1 VTSTVS
7 FLTRPIS
14 ATADAVGRVAYEVRG
29 DGPLVVTAPGMGD
42 LRSADTALAEALV
55 ADGFR
60 VATLDLRGHG
70 DSDAGFA
77 ELGDP
82 ATASDLIALI
92 EELGGPAV
100 IVGTSMSASSA
111 LLAAAE
117 RPDLVRG
124 LVLLSPFVR
133 NAPGPAGLARLLYRV
148 LFARPWGVA
157 AWAGYY
163 RSMLTKGA
171 VPADQTEHLAAI
183 RASLARPGR
192 LAEFR
197 RLALVLDHAPVEARL
212 GEVRAPALAVIGAL
226 DPDFR
231 DPAAELAHI
240 AEVLPGAQTLLV
252 DDAAHYPHRQRP
264 DVVLPAVRSFVAQA
278 AARA

>member
-1 VTSTVS
+1 MTSTVS
-7 FLTRPIS
+7 FLTRPLS
-14 ATADAVGRVAYEVRG
+14 GAGGATGRVAYELRG
-29 DGPLVVTAPGMGD
+29 EGPLVVTAPGMGD
-42 LRSADTALAEALV
+42 LRSADTALADALV

-60 VATLDLRGHG
+60 VATLELRGHG

-82 ATASDLIALI
+82 ATASDLIALV

-100 IVGTSMSASSA
+100 LVGTSMSASSA

-117 RPDLVRG
+117 RPELVRG

-133 NAPGPAGLARLLYRV
+133 NAPGPAWPMRLMFQV
-148 LFARPWGVA
+148 LFARPWGAA
-157 AWAGYY
+157 AWTAYY
-163 RSMLTKGA
+163 RSALNKGA
-171 VPADQTEHLAAI
+171 APADHEAHVAEI
-183 RASLARPGR
+183 RAWLRRPGR

-197 RLALVLDHAPVEARL
+197 RLTAVLDHAPVAARL

-226 DPDFR
+226 DPDYR

-240 AEVLPGAQTLLV
+240 AEVLPGARTLLV
-252 DDAAHYPHRQRP
+252 DEAAHYPHRQRP
-264 DVVLPAVRSFVAQA
+264 DVVLPAVRSFVAEVS
-278 AARA
+278 ARA

>member
-1 VTSTVS
+1 MTSTVS
-7 FLTRPIS
+7 FLTRPLS

-55 ADGFR
+55 ADGLR

-111 LLAAAE
+111 VLAAAE
-117 RPDLVRG
+117 RPELVRG

-133 NAPGPAGLARLLYRV
+133 NAPGPAALARLLYRV

-157 AWAGYY
+157 AWVGYY
-163 RSMLTKGA
+163 GGMLNKGA
-171 VPADQTEHLAAI
+171 KPSDHAEHVAAI

-197 RLALVLDHAPVEARL
+197 RLTLVLDHAPAEARVAD
-212 GEVRAPALAVIGAL
+212 VRAPALAVIGAL

-231 DPAAELAHI
+231 DQAAELAHI

-264 DVVLPAVRSFVAQA
+264 DVVLPAVRSFVAEVV
-278 AARA
+278 ARA

>member
-1 VTSTVS
+1 MTSIVS
-7 FLTRPIS
+7 FLDRPLGAGG
-14 ATADAVGRVAYEVRG
+14 ATGRVAYELRG
-29 DGPLVVTAPGMGD
+29 DGPLVVTVPGMGD
-42 LRSADTALAEALV
+42 LRSADAALAEALV

-82 ATASDLIALI
+82 ATASDILALV
-92 EELGGPAV
+92 EQLGGPAV
-100 IVGTSMSASSA
+100 LVGTSMGASSA

-124 LVLLSPFVR
+124 VVAISPFVR
-133 NAPGPAGLARLLYRV
+133 NAPGPAGLARALYRV

-157 AWAGYY
+157 AWAAYY
-163 RSMLTKGA
+163 RGTLNKGA
-171 VPADQTEHLAAI
+171 APADHEAHVVAI

-212 GEVRAPALAVIGAL
+212 ADVHAPVLAVVGVL
-226 DPDFR
+226 DPDYR
-231 DPAAELAHI
+231 DPAAELAHV
-240 AEVLPGAQTLLV
+240 AEVLPGARTLLV

-264 DVVLPAVRSFVAQA
+264 DVVLLAVRAFAAEVAS
-278 AARA
+278 RA

>member
-1 VTSTVS
+1 MTSTVS
-7 FLTRPIS
+7 FLTRPLS

-92 EELGGPAV
+92 EQLGGPAV
-100 IVGTSMSASSA
+100 IVGTSMGASSA
-111 LLAAAE
+111 LLAAAD
-117 RPDLVRG
+117 RPELVRG

-133 NAPGPAGLARLLYRV
+133 NGAGPAWAMRLMFRA

-157 AWAGYY
+157 AWLGYY
-163 RSMLTKGA
+163 RSTLNKGA
-171 VPADQTEHLAAI
+171 VPADHEAHVAEIGAWL
-183 RASLARPGR
+183 RRPGR

-197 RLALVLDHAPVEARL
+197 RLTSVLDHAPVAARIA
-212 GEVRAPALAVIGAL
+212 EVRAPALAIVGAL

-264 DVVLPAVRSFVAQA
+264 DVVLPAVRTFVAQV